1 MKILDITE
9 VIGGTNMKELLQRVL
24 EVLHELQETHYEL
37 YWDIKTMLDMPVTPV
52 GIVKT
57 IGGYPDE
64 SEHIVEWLCK
74 YKDLKQGDFLYI
86 LPPKR
91 ESLSDDE
98 IYIGFQVDNTNHLN
112 LTSFT
117 AGVRFAEKA
126 HGIGVSNGTRNHA

>member
-1 MKILDITE
+1 MRLLDITE

-91 ESLSDDE
+91 EPLSDAQLAELWGDKYSGK
-98 IYIGFQVDNTNHLN
+98 IYIVKN
-112 LTSFT
+112 
-117 AGVRFAEKA
+117 FARAIEKA
-126 HGIGVSNGTRNHA
+126 HGIGD